1 MFRDDIIIVFFF
13 DGDSGGIEEEKLL
26 LLLFANA
33 VALDD
38 ALSMQS
44 RARASSALVLAV
56 SLLIYQKRVWITFF
70 FVAIFSFPILLH
82 FSTLCDEREV
92 LSIGYDASKMTT
104 TTTTTSQTTSQTK
117 LPIVDLGGRLSSD
130 EIVDAVREAC
140 ETRGFFVLR
149 NHSVTQNAI
158 RGMRDAQRAFYAL
171 SKATKLKAKQNENN
185 RGYTPFGE
193 ETLDVKA
200 KGDSKEGYYIGRECD
215 EHEAHLPLRGK
226 NVWLTDEDIEE
237 NDMDAKGV
245 GRQFREG
252 MEKYY
257 EEMVTFCKG
266 FMPTFA
272 EALGLEKTF
281 FDDKFKPHNALL
293 RPLKYG
299 KVKSEGDQF
308 GCGAHSDYGVIT
320 VLWVQPGSEGLEIF
334 DEKSQSWMRVDLEQ
348 EKREENEPDDFICN
362 IGDCMQFWTNDRFKS
377 TVHRVITDGTKER
390 YSAAF
395 FYEPSYECEVEPIL
409 GDGEEPKYEKTTFLK
424 YILAKYDATHEGFDS
439 KMSSKK

>member
-1 MFRDDIIIVFFF
+1 
-13 DGDSGGIEEEKLL
+13 
-26 LLLFANA
+26 
-33 VALDD
+33 
-38 ALSMQS
+38 
-44 RARASSALVLAV
+44 
-56 SLLIYQKRVWITFF
+56 
-70 FVAIFSFPILLH
+70 
-82 FSTLCDEREV
+82 
-92 LSIGYDASKMTT
+92 MTT

-348 EKREENEPDDFICN
+348 GKREENEPDDFICN

>member
-1 MFRDDIIIVFFF
+1 M
-13 DGDSGGIEEEKLL
+13 
-26 LLLFANA
+26 
-33 VALDD
+33 
-38 ALSMQS
+38 
-44 RARASSALVLAV
+44 
-56 SLLIYQKRVWITFF
+56 
-70 FVAIFSFPILLH
+70 
-82 FSTLCDEREV
+82 
-92 LSIGYDASKMTT
+92 
-104 TTTTTSQTTSQTK
+104 TTTSQTSQTLSQTK
-117 LPIVDLGGRLSSD
+117 LPIVDLGGRLSKD

-158 RGMRDAQRAFYAL
+158 RGMRDAQTAFYAL

-200 KGDSKEGYYIGRECD
+200 MGDSKEGYYIGRECD
-215 EHEAHLPLRGK
+215 ECEAHLPLRGK

-237 NDMDAKGV
+237 NDMDAKGI

-334 DEKSQSWMRVDLEQ
+334 DEKSQSWMRVDLERG
-348 EKREENEPDDFICN
+348 KREENEPDDFICN

-424 YILAKYDATHEGFDS
+424 YILAKYDATHKGFDS
-439 KMSSKK
+439 KMSSEK